1 MRFEVLSR
9 VDRESKKQEVF
20 DDILKYMWLNWK
32 YKVVPLKEILC
43 KDSFFKL
50 GRSSFDIFEDW
61 IMTMINYT
69 LDGIEFKVIVEEDDT
84 FKPTIGQVEEELV
97 LENCFDLTKKDLRD
111 KIYELLRNSFGV
123 LLKKD
128 ENYDLVIDI
137 FINNLCAIF
146 ADYRTSDAINSI
158 CENVSSLRELT
169 EYVPNDLR
177 DYLNSINDRVTMEK
191 EDKEFLKDYLIN
203 FYKGYDGSFSY
214 IQILEKI
221 LG

>member
-1 MRFEVLSR
+1 M
-9 VDRESKKQEVF
+9 
-20 DDILKYMWLNWK
+20 
-32 YKVVPLKEILC
+32 
-43 KDSFFKL
+43 
-50 GRSSFDIFEDW
+50 
-61 IMTMINYT
+61 
-69 LDGIEFKVIVEEDDT
+69 
-84 FKPTIGQVEEELV
+84 GQVEEELV

-111 KIYELLRNSFGV
+111 KIYELLRNAFGV
-123 LLKKD
+123 VLKD
-128 ENYDLVIDI
+128 DLVIDI

-177 DYLNSINDRVTMEK
+177 DYLNSVNDRVTMEK